1 MGWLLERFWEKIT
14 GEKINLNFELKKMKK
29 N

>member
-14 GEKINLNFELKKMKK
+14 GEKINLNFELKEMKK